1 MKKSLLL
8 GFVVAGCLSAS
19 DFTEV
24 FTDGKSSGEI
34 RIGSINQNNA
44 VGADTYGTSLGGWLK
59 YETGA
64 WKDVTFGMAAY
75 MSQKISFLSGE
86 GEGVTTDFFDANGK
100 SFVYI
105 GEAYANYS
113 VNDLTVRIGRQLIE
127 TPFVNGDDVRML
139 PNTFEA
145 AVGTYSALENTTI
158 TAGYLYRWA
167 GFDSPQ
173 GHHEHINQFNQF
185 GSNHDSNGVIMLGA
199 VNESIENLV
208 IQGWLY
214 RTDKVT
220 NIAYIETNYR
230 FNFDEEKSVEFLA
243 QYALLDENANSLGD
257 KTGMDGK
264 VDGVAINLNFGH
276 YRAGIAYNRGLNGEG
291 KAAVD
296 GLGGGPYYTSME
308 EMTIDGLEDVKA
320 YQLRGEVEMSGIGI
334 QGVNFTAAYGV
345 FKSSPANVKI
355 TEIDLVAV
363 YKMSDTLST
372 DVSYAKIE
380 DRNNNFNAGDDAGYS
395 RFLARLNYTF

>member
-1 MKKSLLL
+1 MNKSLLL
-8 GFVVAGCLSAS
+8 GFVVVGYLSAS
-19 DFTEV
+19 DFTG
-24 FTDGKSSGEI
+24 GKSSGEI
-34 RIGSINQNNA
+34 RIGSIKQNNA
-44 VGADTYGTSLGGWLK
+44 VGADTYGASLGGWLK
-59 YETGA
+59 YERAA
-64 WKDVTFGMAAY
+64 WNDVTFGMAAY
-75 MSQKISFLSGE
+75 VSQKISFLSGE
-86 GEGVTTDFFDANGK
+86 GERVTTDFFDANGK
-100 SFVYI
+100 SFIYI
-105 GEAYANYS
+105 GEAYVDYS
-113 VNDLTVRIGRQLIE
+113 VSDLTVRIGRQLIE

-145 AVGTYSALENTTI
+145 AVGTYSAIEKTTI

-173 GHHEHINQFNQF
+173 GHHEHINEFNQF
-185 GSNHDSNGVIMLGA
+185 GSNHDSNGVIMLGV

-220 NIAYIETNYR
+220 NIAYTAAHYSL
-230 FNFDEEKSVEFLA
+230 NFDEATSVEFLA

-264 VDGVAINLNFGH
+264 VDGLAITLNFGLYH
-276 YRAGIAYNRGLNGEG
+276 AGIAYNRALNGAG
-291 KAAVD
+291 KVAVD

-334 QGVNFTAAYGV
+334 QGLNFAVAYGV
-345 FKSSPANVKI
+345 FKSSPSDVKI
-355 TEIDLVAV
+355 TEMDFVAV
-363 YKMSDTLST
+363 YKMNDTVST

-380 DRNNNFNAGDDAGYS
+380 DRNNNFNAGNDAGYS

>member
-1 MKKSLLL
+1 
-8 GFVVAGCLSAS
+8 V
-19 DFTEV
+19 
-24 FTDGKSSGEI
+24 
-34 RIGSINQNNA
+34 
-44 VGADTYGTSLGGWLK
+44 
-59 YETGA
+59 
-64 WKDVTFGMAAY
+64 
-75 MSQKISFLSGE
+75 
-86 GEGVTTDFFDANGK
+86 VTTDFFDADGK
-100 SFVYI
+100 SFIYI

-113 VNDLTVRIGRQLIE
+113 VSDLTLRIGRQRIE

-145 AVGTYSALENTTI
+145 VVGKYSAIENTTI

-185 GSNHDSNGVIMLGA
+185 GVNHDSNGVIMLGA

-220 NIAYIETNYR
+220 DIAYVDANYK
-230 FNFDEEKSVEFLA
+230 FNFDEEKSVDFLA
-243 QYALLDENANSLGD
+243 QYAILDENTNSLGNA
-257 KTGMDGK
+257 TGMDGT
-264 VDGVAINLNFGH
+264 VNGFGINLNLAQYH
-276 YRAGIAYNRGLNGEG
+276 AGIAYNHAFNREG
-291 KAAVD
+291 KVVVD

-308 EMTIDGLEDVKA
+308 EMTIDGIEDVEA
-320 YQLRGEVEMSGIGI
+320 YKLYADVDMESAGLHELNLAV
-334 QGVNFTAAYGV
+334 AYGV
-345 FKSSPANVKI
+345 FKSTPMDAKI
-355 TEIDLVAV
+355 TEMDIVAV
-363 YKMSDTLST
+363 YQISETLST

-380 DRNNNFNAGDDAGYS
+380 DRNNNFDGGNNAGYS